1 MDKKVNLHEH
11 HRQRMKNRALIE
23 GLDNFEPHNVLEL
36 MLFFVLPQVDTNDI
50 AHELINRFGSFE
62 AVFSAP
68 IEELVKITGVKHH
81 AATFLKLLPEFS
93 RYYAQEQANPKIVKR
108 PSKEQIAEM
117 FLSYFIGRT
126 EETVVCM
133 FLDEKGYLIDI
144 KPMFSGSIN
153 SVSFSYRQLVNEAL
167 CLNAYKVAVAHNH
180 PSSAPIPSQ
189 EDIDTYR
196 NLKRSLAQMHIDLID
211 SYIVAG
217 GKCVGT
223 EAFKFAAEGRTIP
236 IS

>member
-1 MDKKVNLHEH
+1 MDKKENLHAH
-11 HRQRMKNRALIE
+11 HRQRLKNRALRE

-36 MLFFVLPQVDTNDI
+36 MLFFVLPHVDTNDI

-68 IEELVKITGVKHH
+68 MEELVKITGIKQH

-93 RYYAQEQANPKIVKR
+93 RYYAQGVANADLRPK
-108 PSKEQIAEM
+108 PGKEEIAEM
-117 FLSYFIGRT
+117 FLSYFVGRT

-133 FLDEKGYLIDI
+133 FLDDKGYFIDI
-144 KPMFSGSIN
+144 KPMFKGSIN

-167 CLNAYKVAVAHNH
+167 TLNAYKVAVAHNH
-180 PSSAPIPSQ
+180 PSSTPIPSDA
-189 EDIDTYR
+189 DINTYK
-196 NLKRSLAQMHIDLID
+196 NLRKSLAQVHIELID
-211 SYIVAG
+211 SFIVG
-217 GKCVGT
+217 GGRCIGT
-223 EAFKFAAEGRTIP
+223 DAFRNMAEGRTIP

>member
-11 HRQRMKNRALIE
+11 HRQRMKNRALVE

-81 AATFLKLLPEFS
+81 AATFLKLIPEFS
-93 RYYAQEQANPKIVKR
+93 RYYAQEQANPKAVKK
-108 PSKEQIAEM
+108 PNKEQIAEM
-117 FLSYFIGRT
+117 FLSYFVGRT
-126 EETVVCM
+126 DETVVCM
-133 FLDEKGYLIDI
+133 FLDDKGYLIDT
-144 KPMFSGSIN
+144 KTMFSGTIN

-180 PSSAPIPSQ
+180 PSSSPIPSQ
-189 EDIDTYR
+189 DDIDTYR
-196 NLKRSLAQMHIDLID
+196 NLKRSLAQMHIELID
-211 SYIVAG
+211 SYIVAA

-223 EAFKFAAEGRTIP
+223 ESFIRMADGNSIP
-236 IS
+236 II

>member
-1 MDKKVNLHEH
+1 
-11 HRQRMKNRALIE
+11 MKNRALIE

-62 AVFSAP
+62 AVFNAP
-68 IEELVKITGVKHH
+68 IEELIKITGVKHH

-93 RYYAQEQANPKIVKR
+93 RYYAQEQANPKVIKR
-108 PSKEQIAEM
+108 PTKEQIAEM

-126 EETVVCM
+126 DETVVCM
-133 FLDEKGYLIDI
+133 FLDDKGCLIDT
-144 KPMFSGSIN
+144 KTMFSGTIN

-180 PSSAPIPSQ
+180 PSSAPIPSRD
-189 EDIDTYR
+189 DIDTFR
-196 NLKRSLAQMHIDLID
+196 NLKKSLAQMHIELID
-211 SYIVAG
+211 SYVVAA

-223 EAFKFAAEGRTIP
+223 ESFMFSAEGKSIP